1 MGRAIETENRLDK
14 SDLKQKSFDR
24 RLKLVEDTL
33 EEIIQT
39 SSKHKKTTRKASA
52 TAQCLKLQLRK

>member
-52 TAQCLKLQLRK
+52 TA